1 MRRHLT
7 WILMLA
13 AIDLA
18 LAAQTRE
25 MPPAWPYAY
34 PQLPAGVVPPQAPA
48 PRIPPATP
56 AAKADPN
63 APPPPLRQARGSTL
77 RFTQAQI
84 GNGYGPADWFPNDHP
99 PMPDIVAH
107 GKPGAA
113 RACGLCHLPDGR
125 GRPEN
130 APLQSLP
137 VEYFAQQ
144 IYDFQRGLRHSADP
158 RKANTLEMEAIARAL
173 TEDEIRAAAMYFN
186 AIKVPKYIRVVESD
200 FVPETRIQGE
210 IYFATDDG
218 RKEPIGVRVMEIAE
232 DATETQLRNPRSG
245 FVAYAPI
252 GSVDR
257 GKALATTGGNGKTI
271 ACMQCHG
278 ADLKGAGPIPNLAGR
293 SPSYLA
299 RQIYDIKLGTRNGV
313 TAVLMKPVVANL
325 TDADVVDLVAF
336 LASLDPR

>member
-1 MRRHLT
+1 VRRHLT
-7 WILMLA
+7 WPLLFV
-13 AIDLA
+13 AIN

-56 AAKADPN
+56 AEPPQG
-63 APPPPLRQARGSTL
+63 APLPLRQAKGSTL
-77 RFTQAQI
+77 EFTSAQI

-107 GKPGAA
+107 GKPGVA

-130 APLQSLP
+130 APLQGLP
-137 VEYFAQQ
+137 AVYIAQQ
-144 IYDFQRGLRHSADP
+144 IRDFQKGLRHSADP
-158 RKANTLEMEAIARAL
+158 RKANTLEMEAIAKTL
-173 TEDEIRAAAMYFN
+173 TEDEIRAAAAYFQ

-200 FVPETRIQGE
+200 LVPTTRIQGE

-218 RKEPIGVRVMEIAE
+218 RTEPIGVRVMEIAE
-232 DATETQLRNPRSG
+232 DATETQLRNPKSG
-245 FVAYAPI
+245 FVAYAPV
-252 GSVDR
+252 GSVAR
-257 GKALATTGGNGKTI
+257 GQALATTGGNGKTI
-271 ACMQCHG
+271 ACMLCHG
-278 ADLKGAGPIPNLAGR
+278 TSLKGGGPIPNLAGR

-299 RQIYDIKLGTRNGV
+299 RQIYDIKLGTRSGV
-313 TAVLMKPVVANL
+313 TAVLMMKPVVANL
-325 TDADVVDLVAF
+325 TDADVVDLVAY